1 MPISYIIDPLRQRVD
16 VVLDGEVSIRDA
28 IAAFD
33 TLVRAPEL
41 RPGFDVLSDHRRL
54 GRPFST
60 EEVHRLT
67 DWMEEHASILH
78 PTRWAAVVSR
88 PTSFGLMRMLAARAK
103 LTAGIDVGVFLDLHS
118 ADAWLS
124 APHPAPGT
132 LP

>member
-1 MPISYIIDPLRQRVD
+1 MPISYIIDPLRRRVD
-16 VVLDGEVSIRDA
+16 VVLDGEVTIEDA
-28 IAAFD
+28 IGVFD
-33 TLVRAPEL
+33 TIVRAPDFQ
-41 RPGFDVLSDHRRL
+41 PGFAILSDHRRL

-67 DWMEEHASILH
+67 DWMEEHASVLR

-124 APHPAPGT
+124 APYPAPGSS
-132 LP
+132 P